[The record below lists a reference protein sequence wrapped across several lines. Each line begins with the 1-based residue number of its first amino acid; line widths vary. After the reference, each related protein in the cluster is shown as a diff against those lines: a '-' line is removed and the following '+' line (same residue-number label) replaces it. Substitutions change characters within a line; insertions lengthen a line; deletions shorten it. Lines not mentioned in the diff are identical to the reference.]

1 VPIRPSDEH
10 VAHLPSEHPTG
21 SPALAPGAGA
31 IVRLRSVLEEILG
44 AGIFLVLCAMT
55 ITVFAGVVS
64 RYVFNN
70 SFSWTEELAIWG
82 FTWLIFLGA
91 AVGVARNSHIGVE
104 LIPVPRS
111 DTGAFVFLAV
121 RQAITAFTLL
131 MLTSAGYTL
140 AQTVGGVSASLQW
153 PNAIRYSVVP
163 VAGVVGLIFLLTREV
178 EGERA
183 LKRNVL
189 ASGLALA
196 LWGALHLGVGDL
208 LRGVSPSLVITVA
221 FFVCLALG
229 VPVAFSLLA
238 GVFLTTFTGGLLPS
252 PAIVQNAISG
262 VSKFILLAI
271 PFFLSAGYLLNLGGM
286 SSRMIGF
293 ASSLVGHFRGGLA
306 HVNILNSF
314 LIGGISGSPGAD
326 AASTTKI
333 MVPEMVKRGYDP
345 AFSCAVTA
353 VGAILPNVVPPAIA
367 MLVFAS
373 VVEVSVARLFMA
385 GIIPGMLIAAAL
397 MVTAYVISVRRDY
410 ERAAQ
415 RAPLS
420 RIGRTFLEALPVL
433 FIVVVVLGGI
443 RFGVTT
449 ATEAGV
455 MALVYTFLLGKFVYR
470 AYSWKAFYLNFR
482 DCGVETATVAFLI
495 AATAPFAWALI
506 AEQIPQLIIGWATTL
521 VDSRI
526 GVLILMN
533 LVLFVVGMFLDLTPA
548 MLIVA
553 PLFMPA
559 LASVGVDP
567 VQVGII
573 MIIVLQLGGVTPPVG
588 ILVFISA
595 QIAEVKPALI
605 FRAVVPFI
613 FAVAVVVLLVDSIPW
628 LTLGLWHVFE

>member
-1 VPIRPSDEH
+1 MPNQPSD
-10 VAHLPSEHPTG
+10 AQRARPLPTG
-21 SPALAPGAGA
+21 RSAAQKAGPIARTRA
-31 IVRLRSVLEEILG
+31 IVEGLLG

-55 ITVFAGVVS
+55 VTVFAGVVS

-70 SFSWTEELAIWG
+70 SFSWTEEFAIWG

-91 AVGVARNSHIGVE
+91 AIGVARDSHIGVD
-104 LIPVPRS
+104 LIPVPRAP
-111 DTGAFVFLAV
+111 GAALAFLAV
-121 RQAITAFTLL
+121 RQAITTFTLL
-131 MLTSAGYTL
+131 MLVLGGSQL
-140 AQTVGGVSASLQW
+140 AQMVGGVSASLQW
-153 PNAIRYSVVP
+153 PNAIRYAIVP
-163 VAGVVGLIFLLTREV
+163 AAGVAGLFFLLTRDAE
-178 EGERA
+178 EAGSAR
-183 LKRNVL
+183 RNL
-189 ASGLALA
+189 LSCGLALA
-196 LWGALHLGVGDL
+196 FWGALHLGLGEV
-208 LRGVSPSLVITVA
+208 LRGVSPSLVITLT
-221 FFVCLALG
+221 FFFCLAMG
-229 VPVAFSLLA
+229 VPVAFCLLS

-252 PAIVQNAISG
+252 PAIVQTAVGG
-262 VSKFILLAI
+262 VGKFILLAI

-286 SSRMIGF
+286 SARMIGF
-293 ASSLVGHFRGGLA
+293 AGSLVGHFRGGLA

-333 MVPEMVKRGYDP
+333 VVPEMVRRGYDP

-385 GIIPGMLIAAAL
+385 GIVPGILIAIAL
-397 MVTAYVISVRRDY
+397 MITAWVISVQRDY
-410 ERAAQ
+410 EKAAR

-420 RIGRTFLEALPVL
+420 QVGRTFLDALPVL

-443 RFGVTT
+443 RIGITT

-455 MALVYTFLLGKFVYR
+455 MALVYTFVLGKFVYR
-470 AYSWKAFYLNFR
+470 AYSWKDFYANFR
-482 DCGVETATVAFLI
+482 DCAVETATVAFLI

-506 AEQIPQLIIGWATTL
+506 AEQIPQLIIAWATTL

-526 GVLILMN
+526 GILILMN
-533 LVLFVVGMFLDLTPA
+533 VVLFVVGMFLDLTPA

-573 MIIVLQLGGVTPPVG
+573 MIVVLQLGGVTPPVG

-595 QIAEVKPALI
+595 QIAKVKPTEV

-613 FAVAVVVLLVDSIPW
+613 FAVGGVVLLLDTIPW
-628 LTLGLWHVFE
+628 LTLGLWNVFE